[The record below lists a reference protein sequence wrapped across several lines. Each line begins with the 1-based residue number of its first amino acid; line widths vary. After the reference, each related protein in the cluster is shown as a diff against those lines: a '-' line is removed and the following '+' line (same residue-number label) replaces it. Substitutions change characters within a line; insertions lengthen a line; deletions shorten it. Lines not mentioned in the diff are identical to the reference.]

1 MKQDFEIKEYKLPF
15 DFIELP
21 EIKKFKTMPKTEI
34 FAVGTITDAL
44 GKEYEIKVRGFGYYD
59 DGNRYGPPENST
71 PPESWTEI
79 DNSRPVRVY
88 LSGGYYEKHVFDFDH
103 VAQAQMLEL
112 LETEGVSVH
121 END

>member
-1 MKQDFEIKEYKLPF
+1 M
-15 DFIELP
+15 
-21 EIKKFKTMPKTEI
+21 KTEI
-34 FAVGTITDAL
+34 FAVGTITDAA
-44 GKEYEIKVRGFGYYD
+44 GKEYEIKVRGFRYD
-59 DGNRYGPPENST
+59 DYGKRYGLPENST

-79 DNSRPVRVY
+79 DNSRPVKVY
-88 LSGGYYEKHVFDFDH
+88 VNGGHYEKHVFDFDH